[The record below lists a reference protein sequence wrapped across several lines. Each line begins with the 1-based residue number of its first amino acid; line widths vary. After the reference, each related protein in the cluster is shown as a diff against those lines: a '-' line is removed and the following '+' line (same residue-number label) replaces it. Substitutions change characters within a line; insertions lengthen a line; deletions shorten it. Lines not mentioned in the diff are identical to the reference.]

1 MSSPAPLG
9 ARAGAGPLG
18 CGPLR
23 GQLWAHNLGLA
34 QQQGL
39 PQLSRFHFCQTLI
52 QHLISTFI
60 KCYFFKKTK
69 QTVSI

>member
-1 MSSPAPLG
+1 MSSPAPPG
-9 ARAGAGPLG
+9 ARAGAGPPG

-23 GQLWAHNLGLA
+23 WQLWAHNLGLA

-39 PQLSRFHFCQTLI
+39 PQLPRFHFCQTLI

-60 KCYFFKKTK
+60 KCYFSKKTK
-69 QTVSI
+69 QMVSI

>member
-1 MSSPAPLG
+1 MSSPAPPE
-9 ARAGAGPLG
+9 ARAGAGPPG
-18 CGPLR
+18 CRPLR

-39 PQLSRFHFCQTLI
+39 SQLLRFHFCQTLI
-52 QHLISTFI
+52 QHPISTFI

-69 QTVSI
+69 QMASI